1 MQIFMGEASRTT
13 TGESAQPSLLLGIGF
28 GLLSSL
34 GPLAIDLYLP
44 AMPGMAREMAADSGA
59 VQRTL
64 SAFFL
69 GLALA
74 QIPLGTL
81 GDRFGRRWPLIGGLI
96 LFILASTACAL
107 ATSLEQLTGFRFLQG
122 MGACAGTSS
131 VRAMIRDRHS
141 GHRAA
146 QLMAFTFL
154 VIGISPVLAPLAGS
168 YLLQLTSWRGLF
180 GLLAGG
186 GLIAILAVLLFLRE
200 TLPPERRQARQSMLR
215 SYGDLLATPAFIG
228 WTLVA
233 GLATTIPFAFVTAA
247 PFIFSLGFA
256 LSAHEYSLLLALNAG
271 TSIIATQFAPGL
283 MKRLGARRLVLT
295 IATIALVATA
305 AIALAAM
312 KQPVALPLFQ
322 LYSMLL
328 FAIAGLILTPA
339 AISALDAAAGGG
351 AGAAAGLLGT
361 LQLAIT
367 ALASGV
373 VSLLPSLSILPLVS
387 VLGGAFA
394 IMWVTAGLIGPR
406 QARA

>member
-1 MQIFMGEASRTT
+1 MTDASRITA
-13 TGESAQPSLLLGIGF
+13 GECTQPSLLLGIGF
-28 GLLSSL
+28 GFLSSL

-44 AMPGMAREMAADSGA
+44 AMPGMARELAADSGA

-81 GDRFGRRWPLIGGLI
+81 GDRFGRRWPLIGGLT
-96 LFILASTACAL
+96 LFIVASTACAL
-107 ATSLEQLTGFRFLQG
+107 ATSLEQLIAFRFLQG

-186 GLIAILAVLLFLRE
+186 GLVAIVAVLLFLPE
-200 TLPPERRQARQSMLR
+200 SLPPERRLVRQSMLI
-215 SYGDLLATPAFIG
+215 SYGQLLATPAFVG

-247 PFIFSLGFA
+247 PFVFSIGFA
-256 LSAHEYSLLLALNAG
+256 LSAHEYSLLRALNAV

-283 MKRLGARRLVLT
+283 MQRLGARRLVLSVASVA
-295 IATIALVATA
+295 IAATAVIALVATRQ
-305 AIALAAM
+305 AM
-312 KQPVALPLFQ
+312 PLLLFQ
-322 LYSMLL
+322 PYSMLL

-339 AISALDAAAGGG
+339 AISALDAAAGG

-373 VSLLPSLSILPLVS
+373 VSLLPSFTVLPLVG
-387 VLGGAFA
+387 VLGGAFV
-394 IMWVTAGLIGPR
+394 IMWVTGMAIG
-406 QARA
+406 ARTGIFVRPD